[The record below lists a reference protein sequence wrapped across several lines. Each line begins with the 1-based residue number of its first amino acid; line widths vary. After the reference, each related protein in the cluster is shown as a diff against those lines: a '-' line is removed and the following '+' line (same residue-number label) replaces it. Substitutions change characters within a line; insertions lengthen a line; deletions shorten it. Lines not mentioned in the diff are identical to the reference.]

1 MSRSSLFYTFIKMYL
16 SCINY
21 YVDRNCNFGVVSAV
35 LLVNVYVLQ
44 HLPRTIVVPFLTLC
58 ACITVGVS
66 KGLKRIIKQPRP
78 PGAPKASPGM
88 PSNHATSLSFLSVV
102 TVYVLQRYASST
114 PAVGGANQTLFHT
127 PPLPSLPLPYVRP
140 LQTLIAVYSVYAT
153 GLRVAQGH
161 HTVAQVTAGYL
172 LGCTFAICS
181 LAANHSGYTGSRFGG
196 RVDEL
201 PLPEKVILL
210 FASVAISAMAMRSI
224 VLGARASRVARTS
237 APVMAR
243 VDERE
248 RRK

>member
-1 MSRSSLFYTFIKMYL
+1 MFL

-21 YVDRNCNFGVVSAV
+21 YVDKNCNFSVVSAV

-44 HLPRTIVVPFLTLC
+44 YLPGTVVVPFLTLC
-58 ACITVGVS
+58 ACITAGVS

-114 PAVGGANQTLFHT
+114 AIVGGANQTLFHT
-127 PPLPSLPLPYVRP
+127 PPLPSLPLPCVRP
-140 LQTLIAVYSVYAT
+140 LQVLIAVYSVYAT
-153 GLRVAQGH
+153 VLRVAQGH
-161 HTVAQVTAGYL
+161 HTVAQVIAGYL
-172 LGCTFAICS
+172 LGFTLAVFS
-181 LAANHSGYTGSRFGG
+181 LAANHSGYTGTRFGG

-210 FASVAISAMAMRSI
+210 FASFAISAMAMRSI
-224 VLGARASRVARTS
+224 VRGSHVSRVAHTS
-237 APVMAR
+237 APVMKG
-243 VDERE
+243 VE
-248 RRK
+248 KGGK